1 MKAKSIFA
9 IIALCAVALSS
20 TSCGNQKQVM
30 NAGKQEIFIPFNTPE
45 FRSDMDYF
53 RATASG
59 TSPDMEMARNIAD
72 LNARNLLG
80 AQVSSVVKAV
90 TERYSKQLNVA
101 NKADFQ
107 QKVEQNVRLVVNQ
120 TLDGAVVKDSKLYQ
134 NTDGTYEY
142 WVNIEMPKVKVIE
155 EVAESIT
162 KDESLEVDFN
172 QHLFRKVF
180 DEEMA
185 LEMQRQAQGK

>member
-1 MKAKSIFA
+1 M
-9 IIALCAVALSS
+9 
-20 TSCGNQKQVM
+20 
-30 NAGKQEIFIPFNTPE
+30 
-45 FRSDMDYF
+45 
-53 RATASG
+53 
-59 TSPDMEMARNIAD
+59 
-72 LNARNLLG
+72 
-80 AQVSSVVKAV
+80 
-90 TERYSKQLNVA
+90 
-101 NKADFQ
+101 
-107 QKVEQNVRLVVNQ
+107 
-120 TLDGAVVKDSKLYQ
+120 DGAVVKDSKLYQ

-142 WVNIEMPKVKVIE
+142 WVNIEMPKVKVVE